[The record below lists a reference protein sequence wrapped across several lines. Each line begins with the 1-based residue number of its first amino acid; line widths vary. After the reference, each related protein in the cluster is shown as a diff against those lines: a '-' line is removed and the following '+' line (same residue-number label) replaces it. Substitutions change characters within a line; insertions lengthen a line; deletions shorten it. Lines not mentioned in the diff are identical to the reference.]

1 MLLNSYIILMKK
13 YGIIWLKTRRQ
24 KCILFF
30 YPYIFMKSFPMIYP
44 CFFEQPASNH

>member
-13 YGIIWLKTRRQ
+13 YGIVWLKTRRQ

-30 YPYIFMKSFPMIYP
+30 YPYIFHEIVSDDLSLFL
-44 CFFEQPASNH
+44 